1 MIFFAIS
8 RFPEATEGCL
18 RPTTD
23 SWALQVSH
31 RISLHVANAL
41 PAAQGWG
48 QVESQHRGCFL
59 QCRGKHIPRNDP
71 KALFQVFFSV
81 APPNAHKRLSTS
93 HSLPSFSSP
102 LPAKARIAQQS
113 PKPCAMAE
121 LWIHPNTAMIT
132 ELSKV
137 TLLWRQGA
145 GKRKH
150 TNSYRTRIEQLLA
163 HFSPSAVDNVAPK
176 AC

>member
-1 MIFFAIS
+1 MAAS
-8 RFPEATEGCL
+8 C
-18 RPTTD
+18 
-23 SWALQVSH
+23 
-31 RISLHVANAL
+31 NA
-41 PAAQGWG
+41 W
-48 QVESQHRGCFL
+48 EN
-59 QCRGKHIPRNDP
+59 IPRSDP
-71 KALFQVFFSV
+71 KALFQLFFSV
-81 APPNAHKRLSTS
+81 APPNAHKRLSNS

-113 PKPCAMAE
+113 PKPCATAG

-145 GKRKH
+145 GERKH